1 MNTQKNQW
9 VKEHPKTTG
18 AITLISLIILIWL
31 VIPASPKNE
40 ATNNPVTQN
49 QPVTFEDKLKSL
61 SINSGS
67 TDISFMK
74 VEDQKA
80 DNDRPANSR
89 MITVSYNIKSFYNK
103 STLMKETGQ
112 LSAKAFK
119 EIYVNNENNYDAI
132 IWYYA
137 DTQDRYGNVK
147 SNIIMTNAIDKTT
160 YNKINWDNFDSN
172 NLCEFLRSES
182 SRNGGETAC
191 AIMTNIK

>member
-9 VKEHPKTTG
+9 VKDHPKTTG
-18 AITLISLIILIWL
+18 AITIISLIILIWL
-31 VIPASPKNE
+31 VIPSSPKAE
-40 ATNNPVTQN
+40 VVNNTVNQN
-49 QPVTFEDKLKSL
+49 QPVTFEDKLKAL

-67 TDISFMK
+67 TNIEYVK

-80 DNDRPANSR
+80 DSDKPTNSR
-89 MITVSYNIKSFYNK
+89 MITASYNIKSFYNK
-103 STLMKETGQ
+103 SSLMKETGQ

-119 EIYVNNENNYDAI
+119 EIYANNPNNYDAI
-132 IWYYA
+132 VWYYA
-137 DTQDRYGNVK
+137 DTKDRYGNATSSVL
-147 SNIIMTNAIDKTT
+147 MTNAIDKLT

-191 AIMTNIK
+191 AIMTDIK